1 MRDARLP
8 PTMSENPPG
17 TALHAAALAVSG
29 SGGQAVFDELVRFC
43 SDILHV
49 DAAMISIFADAG
61 RARMRTLASC
71 LDGRPLAS
79 FEYDLAN
86 TPCAGVIGRDFRF
99 VGSGALPEFAAGGL
113 FGAKGMDSYAAYSLV
128 APDGAQ
134 LGLIAVMDR
143 EPLPERAL
151 VESVLK
157 IFSVRAVAELE
168 RSRAAAALEASE
180 ASYRAIFEATEDAV
194 FVHDWDTGA
203 ILDVNPKACEMT
215 GYSAAELRR
224 MTPGDFAGNRAPYTR
239 EEALR
244 HIEAAKTGG
253 PVRFQWPRRRK
264 DGALHWDE
272 VTLKAATIGGRPRIL
287 AFTRDVTERK
297 RAEEAL
303 KASEEQYRAIFNASE
318 DAMMLWNS
326 EPRRVDVNPAYLRM
340 YGVTREEVLDP
351 EYGSALP
358 IAHAARR
365 MDYIRRTLAGERC
378 SAEVEAVRKDGTRFQ
393 IDLRTIP
400 VRHLGEPHAL
410 AIGRDITERRIAE
423 EALKSSEEQYR
434 AIFNASDDAMV
445 LWNSSLRRVDVNPA
459 YERLFGYPREE
470 ALAPDR
476 HAALPR
482 KYVEQREDIVR
493 RTLAGE
499 RCHAELD
506 AIRRDG
512 AMIQIEVRTVPVRH
526 RGEPHVLA
534 MVRDITARRRSEEA
548 LKASEAQYRA
558 IFNATEDALVLRDAN
573 FRIVDVNQ
581 AYERLSG
588 YSRAEVIGVD
598 RVIANPGIQEQI
610 RGLHA
615 RAIGGEPFMVET
627 VRQRKDGALLD
638 VELRGVPIRHRGEP
652 HVLYIGRDI
661 SMRKRAEEIRRA
673 SEEQYRAIFDATAD
687 AIVVADTEG
696 RIVDVNPA
704 LLKLSGYRR
713 EEVLGE
719 HGWMMV
725 APEHVKL
732 DRQMHE
738 RVVAGE
744 AVQYELTGVGKSGER
759 RDIEVH
765 GVPMR
770 YRGQPHTL
778 SMARDITARKRASE
792 ERLSLER
799 QLRQAQKMEAIGH
812 LTGGIAH
819 DFNNLLAA
827 IMGYVALAAEKLEDG
842 APADPRKLAGYLDEA
857 LLGCRRARDLVQQM
871 LTFSRGQRG
880 TPRPLALREAV
891 AESLKLVRSSLPAT
905 IEIRSDPGADAPAVL
920 FDPVQL
926 DQVMLNLSIN
936 ARDAMEGSGRLTVST
951 RKVHGLHAVCSS
963 CRKSFRG
970 DFAELAVEDAG
981 PGIAPEVMERM
992 FEPFF
997 TTKEVGRGSGM
1008 GLATVHGIVH
1018 EHGGHIVVDPG
1029 RVVGTRFRML
1039 LPVLAGAQPQL
1050 PPAPRAAAPARREA
1064 LKGRVLI
1071 VDDEAGVARFMQEL
1085 LEGWGLSAS
1094 AATNPASAA
1103 RLFAADPAAYDLVI
1117 TDQMMPGRSGVSL
1130 AKELLAL
1137 RADLPVVLY
1146 SGHMDRATEAESR
1159 AAGIRAVLAK
1169 PVEPEVLYG
1178 ILKTHLH

>member
-1 MRDARLP
+1 
-8 PTMSENPPG
+8 MSDNRPG

-29 SGGQAVFDELVRFC
+29 SGGDAVFGELVRFL

-49 DAAMISIFADAG
+49 DAAMISIFADAD
-61 RARMRTLASC
+61 RSRMRTLAAC
-71 LDGRPLAS
+71 LDGKLLRS
-79 FEYDLAN
+79 FEYELAN
-86 TPCAGVIGRDFRF
+86 TPCATVVGREFRF
-99 VGSGALPEFAAGGL
+99 VGSGAQHEFAAGGL
-113 FGAKGMDSYAAYSLV
+113 FGAKGMDSYAAYSLN

-143 EPLPERAL
+143 EPLPEQAL

-194 FVHDWDTGA
+194 FVHHWDSGA

-224 MTPGDFAGNRAPYTR
+224 MSPGDFGGNRPPYTSEAAHR
-239 EEALR
+239 RIEEAK
-244 HIEAAKTGG
+244 AGG
-253 PVRFQWPRRRK
+253 PVRFEWPRRRK

-272 VTLKAATIGGRPRIL
+272 VTLKAATIGGHPRIL
-287 AFTRDVTERK
+287 AFTRDITERK
-297 RAEEAL
+297 RTEEAL
-303 KASEEQYRAIFNASE
+303 KASEEQYRAIFYASE
-318 DAMMLWNS
+318 DAMVLWNS

-340 YGVTREEVLDP
+340 YGCTREEVLDP
-351 EYGSALP
+351 QYGSMLP
-358 IAHAARR
+358 IAPAARR

-378 SAEVEAVRKDGTRFQ
+378 EAEVEAVRKDGGRFQ
-393 IDLRTIP
+393 IDLRT
-400 VRHLGEPHAL
+400 
-410 AIGRDITERRIAE
+410 
-423 EALKSSEEQYR
+423 
-434 AIFNASDDAMV
+434 M
-445 LWNSSLRRVDVNPA
+445 
-459 YERLFGYPREE
+459 
-470 ALAPDR
+470 
-476 HAALPR
+476 
-482 KYVEQREDIVR
+482 
-493 RTLAGE
+493 
-499 RCHAELD
+499 
-506 AIRRDG
+506 
-512 AMIQIEVRTVPVRH
+512 PVRH

-534 MVRDITARRRSEEA
+534 IGRDVTERRRADEA

-558 IFNATEDALVLRDAN
+558 IFNATEDALVLRDAE

-588 YSRAEVIGVD
+588 YGRAEVVGVS
-598 RVIANPGIQEQI
+598 RVIANPGMDEPI
-610 RGLHA
+610 RALHK
-615 RAIGGEPFMVET
+615 RAIAGEPFSIET
-627 VRQRKDGALLD
+627 VRQRKDGARVD
-638 VELRGVPIRHRGEP
+638 VELRGVPIQHRGEP

-687 AIVVADTEG
+687 AIVVADAEG
-696 RIVDVNPA
+696 LVVDVNPA
-704 LLKLSGYRR
+704 LLALSGYAR
-713 EEVLGE
+713 EEVLGRP
-719 HGWMMV
+719 GWMFV
-725 APEHVKL
+725 TPEMEPH
-732 DRQMHE
+732 DRRMHE
-738 RVVAGE
+738 RVLAGE
-744 AVQYELTGVGKSGER
+744 TVQYETRGVGKTGAT

-765 GVPMR
+765 CVPMR
-770 YRGQPHTL
+770 YRGQPHVL
-778 SMARDITARKRASE
+778 SMARDVTARKRAAE

-799 QLRQAQKMEAIGH
+799 QLRQAQKMEALGH

-827 IMGYVALAAEKLEDG
+827 IMGYVSLAAERLEG
-842 APADPRKLAGYLDEA
+842 AASPAERKLAGYLDEA

-891 AESLKLVRSSLPAT
+891 AEALKLVRASLPAAV
-905 IEIRSDPGADAPAVL
+905 EIRTALRDDAPAVL

-936 ARDAMEGSGRLTVST
+936 ARDAMEDGGQLSVSAGAA
-951 RKVHGLHAVCSS
+951 HGVEGVCSS

-970 DFAELAVEDAG
+970 DFAELSVEDSG
-981 PGIAPEVMERM
+981 TGIAPDVLERM

-1018 EHGGHIVVDPG
+1018 EHGGHVIVEPG
-1029 RVVGTRFRML
+1029 EAAGTRFRVL
-1039 LPVLAGAQPQL
+1039 LPRLAENEARPQA
-1050 PPAPRAAAPARREA
+1050 PQRPAASARREA
-1064 LKGRVLI
+1064 LRGRVLI
-1071 VDDEAGVARFMQEL
+1071 VDDEAKVARFMQEL

-1094 AATNPASAA
+1094 AATSPASAA

-1117 TDQMMPGRSGVSL
+1117 TDQMMPGRSGVTL

-1159 AAGIRAVLAK
+1159 AAGIRAVLPK
-1169 PVEPEVLYG
+1169 PVEPEALYG

>member
-1 MRDARLP
+1 M
-8 PTMSENPPG
+8 
-17 TALHAAALAVSG
+17 
-29 SGGQAVFDELVRFC
+29 
-43 SDILHV
+43 
-49 DAAMISIFADAG
+49 
-61 RARMRTLASC
+61 
-71 LDGRPLAS
+71 
-79 FEYDLAN
+79 
-86 TPCAGVIGRDFRF
+86 
-99 VGSGALPEFAAGGL
+99 
-113 FGAKGMDSYAAYSLV
+113 
-128 APDGAQ
+128 
-134 LGLIAVMDR
+134 
-143 EPLPERAL
+143 
-151 VESVLK
+151 
-157 IFSVRAVAELE
+157 
-168 RSRAAAALEASE
+168 
-180 ASYRAIFEATEDAV
+180 
-194 FVHDWDTGA
+194 
-203 ILDVNPKACEMT
+203 
-215 GYSAAELRR
+215 
-224 MTPGDFAGNRAPYTR
+224 
-239 EEALR
+239 
-244 HIEAAKTGG
+244 
-253 PVRFQWPRRRK
+253 
-264 DGALHWDE
+264 
-272 VTLKAATIGGRPRIL
+272 
-287 AFTRDVTERK
+287 
-297 RAEEAL
+297 
-303 KASEEQYRAIFNASE
+303 FNASE
-318 DAMMLWNS
+318 DAM
-326 EPRRVDVNPAYLRM
+326 
-340 YGVTREEVLDP
+340 
-351 EYGSALP
+351 
-358 IAHAARR
+358 
-365 MDYIRRTLAGERC
+365 
-378 SAEVEAVRKDGTRFQ
+378 
-393 IDLRTIP
+393 
-400 VRHLGEPHAL
+400 
-410 AIGRDITERRIAE
+410 
-423 EALKSSEEQYR
+423 
-434 AIFNASDDAMV
+434 V
-445 LWNSSLRRVDVNPA
+445 LWDSSLRRVDINPA

-476 HAALPR
+476 HAAMPR
-482 KYVEQREDIVR
+482 KYVEQREEIVR

-506 AIRRDG
+506 AVRKDG
-512 AMIQIEVRTVPVRH
+512 TTIQIEVRTVPVRH

-534 MVRDITARRRSEEA
+534 MVRDVTARRQAEEA
-548 LKASEAQYRA
+548 LRASEAQYRG
-558 IFNATEDALVLRDAN
+558 IFNATEDALVLRDAD

-588 YSRAEVIGVD
+588 YARSEVLGVD
-598 RVIANPGIQEQI
+598 RVIANPGMAEQI
-610 RGLHA
+610 RSLHQ
-615 RAIGGEPFMVET
+615 RALGGEPFLIET
-627 VRQRKDGALLD
+627 VRQRRDGAQVD
-638 VELRGVPIRHRGEP
+638 VELRGVPIQHRGKP

-673 SEEQYRAIFDATAD
+673 TEEQYRAIFDATGD
-687 AIVVADTEG
+687 ALVVADTEG

-719 HGWMMV
+719 PGWMMV

-732 DRQMHE
+732 DRQMHD

-744 AVQYELTGVGKSGER
+744 TVRYELTGVGKSGER

-765 GVPMR
+765 GVPIS
-770 YRGQPHTL
+770 YRGRPHTL
-778 SMARDITARKRASE
+778 SMARDITARKRAAE

-905 IEIRSDPGADAPAVL
+905 IEIRADPGADAPAAL

-936 ARDAMEGSGRLTVST
+936 ARDAMEGSGRLAVST
-951 RKVHGLHAVCSS
+951 RVVRGLQAVCSS

-1018 EHGGHIVVDPG
+1018 EHGGHVVVDPG
-1029 RVVGTRFRML
+1029 RIVGTRFRVL
-1039 LPVLAGAQPQL
+1039 LPLLADPQASL
-1050 PPAPRAAAPARREA
+1050 PAAPRAAPPARREA

-1094 AATNPASAA
+1094 AATSPASAA

-1169 PVEPEVLYG
+1169 PVEPEALYG